1 MSTKYIIDNKA
12 EQTIT
17 GDLLISGSQSIS
29 GNLTVSGV
37 INATIGMSYSIY
49 RALLTQTGALTG
61 TASGAFGGALILGE
75 VYTIVNYEN
84 GDDFSNM
91 FTLSETANETGSFFV
106 ATEPFPLSWDAASLL
121 TSDGG
126 VVANVLENNLGFDIT
141 WDWTPLGGTG
151 YYFASNG
158 GAYDLI
164 IGETTTTFPREKTT
178 SSCSAKYS
186 FGQDGGMPMI
196 PIISNLSFNN
206 IDDGLVLEM
215 FDLVDTGAMVDN
227 ALYYNLVEIKI
238 YQ

>member
-49 RALLTQTGALTG
+49 RALLTQTGEITG
-61 TASGAFGGALILGE
+61 TASGAFGGSFILGE
-75 VYTIVNYEN
+75 VYTISSYSS

-91 FTLSETANETGSFFV
+91 FILSGTANETGSTFV
-106 ATEPFPLSWDAASLL
+106 ATEPLPLSWDAESLL
-121 TSDGG
+121 TSEGG
-126 VVANVLENNLGFDIT
+126 IVANVLENNLGFDIT

>member
-17 GDLLISGSQSIS
+17 GDLSISGSQSIS

-37 INATIGMSYSIY
+37 LNATIGMSYSIY
-49 RALLTQTGALTG
+49 RALLTQTGEIVG
-61 TASGAFGGALILGE
+61 DYIGIFGGALILGE
-75 VYTIVNYEN
+75 VYTISNYAS

-91 FTLSETANETGSFFV
+91 FILSGTANETGSTFV
-106 ATEPFPLSWDAASLL
+106 ATEPLPLYWDEGSLL
-121 TSDGG
+121 ASGG
-126 VVANVLENNLGFDIT
+126 GIVANVLENNLGFDIT
-141 WDWTPLGGTG
+141 WDWTPFGGTG

-158 GAYDLI
+158 GVEGLI
-164 IGETTTTFPREKTT
+164 IGETPTTFPREKTT
-178 SSCSAKYS
+178 YSCSTKYG
-186 FGQDGGMPMI
+186 FGIEGGMPII

-215 FDLVDTGAMVDN
+215 FDLGAMVDN